1 MCVQARGTAGAYQG
15 DEGVWNPP
23 GPDVGVPAS
32 PEPESR
38 VRESDGPEHQSRL
51 LSPHQGRSEK
61 IKTSESTVVPAKP
74 SVVGGVPEGE
84 TQSRLVTQEVGGIQV
99 KDIPEEKALE
109 GPAATRPVV

>member
-1 MCVQARGTAGAYQG
+1 MRPEALRGAYQG
-15 DEGVWNPP
+15 NEGVRNPP
-23 GPDVGVPAS
+23 GPDVRVPGS

-61 IKTSESTVVPAKP
+61 IKTSESTVVPAEH

-84 TQSRLVTQEVGGIQV
+84 T
-99 KDIPEEKALE
+99 
-109 GPAATRPVV
+109 